1 MFLINLVFNW
11 VLSGA
16 EFQFIFIVE
25 VEIELLSGLLKIWL
39 LNRIEIA

>member
-1 MFLINLVFNW
+1 MFLINLVFK
-11 VLSGA
+11 GA

-25 VEIELLSGLLKIWL
+25 VEIELLSGLLKVWL